1 VWGTLC
7 SFEIEP
13 NLKGADFSPDKAQTP
28 WWQALGNVVS
38 LGNGIAGYGGTFV
51 YHNSQM
57 TNLTGATFVK
67 ADLGQALLKGV
78 QLTAADF
85 RQALL
90 IKTLLE
96 GSDLR
101 NTNFSEADLSQA
113 NLRSSFLGKW
123 HSRPREPNF
132 DSSNQY

>member
-1 VWGTLC
+1 LC

-67 ADLGQALLKGV
+67 ADSGSGA
-78 QLTAADF
+78 
-85 RQALL
+85 
-90 IKTLLE
+90 IK
-96 GSDLR
+96 
-101 NTNFSEADLSQA
+101 
-113 NLRSSFLGKW
+113 RSTINGGRFQTSTTDQNPARRF
-123 HSRPREPNF
+123 
-132 DSSNQY
+132 